1 MRPRI
6 VKDILI
12 SEKAIQR
19 RIPELGRKISKDYRG
34 KELVIVA
41 IMRGAMLF
49 LADLVRHIMV
59 PAVIDFMFVTSYRK
73 ASKSS
78 GAIRIIKDL
87 KENIED
93 KHLLIVED
101 IVDTGLTFS
110 YLKKYLKTHNPK
122 SIKICTLLDKPS
134 RRLVRM
140 KPHYVGFTIPDEF
153 VVGYGLDYLELYRNL
168 PYVATL
174 TDRAKEKLKDEG

>member
-1 MRPRI
+1 MVRPKI
-6 VKDILI
+6 VKDVLI
-12 SEKAIQR
+12 SERAIQKK
-19 RIPELGRKISKDYRG
+19 IQELGRKISKDYRG

-49 LADLVRHIMV
+49 LADLVRHISV
-59 PAVIDFMFVTSYRK
+59 PAAIDFMFVTSYKK

-87 KENIED
+87 KEDIED
-93 KHLLIVED
+93 KYVLIVED

-110 YLKKYLKTHNPK
+110 YLKKYLKAHNPK
-122 SIKICTLLDKPS
+122 SIRICTLLDKPS
-134 RRLVRM
+134 RRLIKV
-140 KPHYVGFTIPDEF
+140 KPNYVGFTIPDEF

-168 PYVATL
+168 PYIATL
-174 TDRAKEKLKDEG
+174 TDKAKERLK

>member
-1 MRPRI
+1 MKPKI
-6 VKDILI
+6 VKDVLI
-12 SEKAIQR
+12 SERAIQMKIR
-19 RIPELGRKISKDYRG
+19 ELGRKISKDYRG

-49 LADLVRHIMV
+49 LADVVRHITV
-59 PAVIDFMFVTSYRK
+59 PASIDFMFVTSYKK

-78 GAIRIIKDL
+78 GVIRIIKDL
-87 KENIED
+87 KEDIED
-93 KHLLIVED
+93 KHVLIIED

-110 YLKKYLKTHNPK
+110 YLKRYLRAHDPK

-134 RRLVRM
+134 RRLVKV

-168 PYVATL
+168 PYIATL
-174 TDRAKEKLKDEG
+174 TDKAKERLK

>member
-1 MRPRI
+1 MKPKI
-6 VKDILI
+6 VEDILI
-12 SEKAIQR
+12 SEEAIQKKIR
-19 RIPELGRKISKDYRG
+19 ELGRKISKDYSG
-34 KELVIVA
+34 KKLVIVA

-49 LADLVRHIMV
+49 LADLVRHISV
-59 PAVIDFMFVTSYRK
+59 PAAIDFMFVTSYKK

-87 KENIED
+87 KEDIED
-93 KHLLIVED
+93 KYVLIVED

-110 YLKKYLKTHNPK
+110 YLKKYLKAHNPK

-134 RRLVRM
+134 RRLIKV
-140 KPHYVGFTIPDEF
+140 KPNYVGFTIPDEF

-168 PYVATL
+168 PYIATL
-174 TDRAKEKLKDEG
+174 TDKAKERLRD

>member
-1 MRPRI
+1 MKPKI
-6 VKDILI
+6 VEDILI
-12 SEKAIQR
+12 SEEAIQKKIR
-19 RIPELGRKISKDYRG
+19 ELGRKISKDYSG
-34 KELVIVA
+34 KKLVIVA

-49 LADLVRHIMV
+49 LADLVRHISV
-59 PAVIDFMFVTSYRK
+59 PAAIDFMFVTSYKK

-87 KENIED
+87 KEDIED
-93 KHLLIVED
+93 KYVLIVED

-110 YLKKYLKTHNPK
+110 YLKKYLKAHNPK

-134 RRLVRM
+134 RRLIKV
-140 KPHYVGFTIPDEF
+140 KPNYVGFTIPDEF

-168 PYVATL
+168 PYIATL
-174 TDRAKEKLKDEG
+174 TDKAKERLK

>member
-1 MRPRI
+1 MKPKI
-6 VKDILI
+6 IKDVLI

-19 RIPELGRKISKDYRG
+19 RIHEMGRKISKDYKG

-49 LADLVRHIMV
+49 LADLVRHITV
-59 PAVIDFMFVTSYRK
+59 PASIDFMFVTSYKK

-78 GAIRIIKDL
+78 GVIRIIKDL
-87 KENIED
+87 KEDIED
-93 KHLLIVED
+93 KHVLIVED

-110 YLKKYLKTHNPK
+110 YLKRYLKAHNPK
-122 SIKICTLLDKPS
+122 GIKICTLLDKPS
-134 RRLVRM
+134 RRLV
-140 KPHYVGFTIPDEF
+140 KVKSNYVGFTIPDEF

-168 PYVATL
+168 PYIATL
-174 TDRAKEKLKDEG
+174 TDKAKERLKK

>member
-1 MRPRI
+1 MRPKI

-12 SEKAIQR
+12 SEEVIQKKTQ
-19 RIPELGRKISKDYRG
+19 ELGRKISKDYRG

-49 LADLVRHIMV
+49 LADLVRHISV
-59 PAVIDFMFVTSYRK
+59 PAAIDFMFVTSYK
-73 ASKSS
+73 KGSKSS

-87 KENIED
+87 KEDIED
-93 KHLLIVED
+93 KCVLIVED

-110 YLKKYLKTHNPK
+110 YLERYLKAHNPK

-134 RRLVRM
+134 RRLVKV
-140 KPHYVGFTIPDEF
+140 KPNYVGFTIPDEF

-168 PYVATL
+168 PYIATL
-174 TDRAKEKLKDEG
+174 TDKAKERLK

>member
-1 MRPRI
+1 MKPKI
-6 VKDILI
+6 IKDVLI

-19 RIPELGRKISKDYRG
+19 RIHEMGRKISKDYKG

-49 LADLVRHIMV
+49 LADLVRHITV
-59 PAVIDFMFVTSYRK
+59 PAAIDFMFVTSYK
-73 ASKSS
+73 KTSKSS
-78 GAIRIIKDL
+78 GVIRIIKDL

-93 KHLLIVED
+93 KHVLIVED

-110 YLKKYLKTHNPK
+110 YLKKYLKAHNPK
-122 SIKICTLLDKPS
+122 NIKICTLLDKPS
-134 RRLVRM
+134 RRLVKV
-140 KPHYVGFTIPDEF
+140 KPNYVGFTIPDEF

-168 PYVATL
+168 SYIATL
-174 TDRAKEKLKDEG
+174 TDKAKEKLK

>member
-1 MRPRI
+1 MKPKI
-6 VKDILI
+6 VKDVLI
-12 SEKAIQR
+12 SEKAIQKKLR
-19 RIPELGRKISKDYRG
+19 ELGRKISKDYRG

-49 LADLVRHIMV
+49 LADVVRHITV
-59 PAVIDFMFVTSYRK
+59 PAAIDFMFVTSYK
-73 ASKSS
+73 KTSKSS
-78 GAIRIIKDL
+78 GVIRIIKDL
-87 KENIED
+87 KEDIED
-93 KHLLIVED
+93 KHVLIVED

-110 YLKKYLKTHNPK
+110 YLKRYLKAHDPK

-134 RRLVRM
+134 RRLVRV

-168 PYVATL
+168 PYIATL
-174 TDRAKEKLKDEG
+174 TDKAKKRLK